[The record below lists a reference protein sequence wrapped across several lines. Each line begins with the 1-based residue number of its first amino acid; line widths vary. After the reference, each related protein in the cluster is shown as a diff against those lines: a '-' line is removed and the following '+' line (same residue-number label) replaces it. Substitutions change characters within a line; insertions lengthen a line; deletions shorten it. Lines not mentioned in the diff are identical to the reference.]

1 MIQSYYTEGVSI
13 YDVTMPNN
21 MVEVG
26 HYDTSPFTGGTFN
39 GAWGVYPYLP
49 SGNLLV
55 SDIEGGL
62 YILGPTYTRGCYLE
76 GTVTDAVTTSTV
88 NGASISVTGTN
99 LTTTSDLVGAYSTG
113 YHSAGTY
120 TVEVTAPG
128 YVTFTATAVLL
139 QTGQVTLLDVQLV
152 PLPGFIVPGTVVE
165 TGTTTGIQGAQVF
178 FDDGVLQYS
187 VTTNASGSFS
197 TASIPEGTYDVYIG
211 AWGWHPLCIS
221 GLVVNATT
229 PAQTYELVPGYADD
243 MSLDLGWTS
252 VDQGSS
258 GAWVRE
264 APVGTVYQ
272 GTTSNA
278 DADVTG
284 DCGSK
289 AYVTGNAGG
298 APGDDDVDGG
308 AQLLTSP
315 VFDASGMPDPH
326 VRFFRWFFNGGGMG
340 NPNDAMQLAL
350 INGTDTA
357 DISVLTA
364 QNTAM
369 GQWVETFVR
378 ISEIITPTATM
389 QLYVRI
395 ADDQPGHLLE
405 GGIDDFE
412 VLANPFA
419 GLPEKA
425 NAALALWPN
434 PGTDQ
439 LSLIAKA
446 GEILTVLDAQGRMV
460 VNAVR
465 MTEGLNTVGIDLA
478 PGLYVVR
485 VGSSV
490 GTRAV
495 RWVVE

>member
-1 MIQSYYTEGVSI
+1 M
-13 YDVTMPNN
+13 
-21 MVEVG
+21 
-26 HYDTSPFTGGTFN
+26 
-39 GAWGVYPYLP
+39 
-49 SGNLLV
+49 
-55 SDIEGGL
+55 
-62 YILGPTYTRGCYLE
+62 
-76 GTVTDAVTTSTV
+76 
-88 NGASISVTGTN
+88 
-99 LTTTSDLVGAYSTG
+99 
-113 YHSAGTY
+113 
-120 TVEVTAPG
+120 
-128 YVTFTATAVLL
+128 
-139 QTGQVTLLDVQLV
+139 
-152 PLPGFIVPGTVVE
+152 
-165 TGTTTGIQGAQVF
+165 
-178 FDDGVLQYS
+178 
-187 VTTNASGSFS
+187 
-197 TASIPEGTYDVYIG
+197 
-211 AWGWHPLCIS
+211 
-221 GLVVNATT
+221 VNATT